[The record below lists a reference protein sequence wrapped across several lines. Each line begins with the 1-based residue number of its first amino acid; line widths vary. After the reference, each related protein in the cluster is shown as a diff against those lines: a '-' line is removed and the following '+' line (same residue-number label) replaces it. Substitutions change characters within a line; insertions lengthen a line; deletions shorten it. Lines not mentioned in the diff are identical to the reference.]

1 LPNRY
6 PKINQSHGTLLYKGL
21 SLSYPKLL
29 KDFENP
35 TIEGKNHTALSENI
49 LPTESLRDRKAM
61 RNEAEQLAEKLH
73 TPINVVEDSNEITH
87 PNKEIEARRR
97 KAKG

>member
-1 LPNRY
+1 M
-6 PKINQSHGTLLYKGL
+6 